1 MNDPFDMQEEA
12 QASSDSAM
20 QRLVA
25 AAKEIIE
32 TEQLI
37 AQLEENLSELKSRHN
52 KAKTID
58 LPDMMAECGL
68 SEFRTDT
75 GFRIAIEDFV
85 SGSLPKE
92 DSKRREAIAW
102 LESNG
107 AENLIKTELSMAF
120 GKSEHNEALSLMEDL
135 RQKGYT
141 VSSKMGVHPM
151 TLISHIKERL
161 KNGDSVPLETLGLFA
176 GRVAKIKPAK

>member
-12 QASSDSAM
+12 PASSDSAM

-52 KAKTID
+52 KAKTIA

-85 SGSLPKE
+85 TGSLPKE

-107 AENLIKTELSMAF
+107 AEN
-120 GKSEHNEALSLMEDL
+120 
-135 RQKGYT
+135 
-141 VSSKMGVHPM
+141 
-151 TLISHIKERL
+151 
-161 KNGDSVPLETLGLFA
+161 
-176 GRVAKIKPAK
+176 

>member
-1 MNDPFDMQEEA
+1 MTDLFDIQEEA
-12 QASSDSAM
+12 HASSDSAM

-37 AQLEENLSELKSRHN
+37 QQLEENLSELKARHN
-52 KAKTID
+52 KSKTID

-75 GFRIAIEDFV
+75 GFRIAVEDFV
-85 SGSLPKE
+85 SGSLPK
-92 DSKRREAIAW
+92 DDAKRREAIVW
-102 LESNG
+102 LENNG

-120 GKSEHNEALSLMEDL
+120 GKSEHNEALSLMSEL
-135 RQKGYT
+135 QEKGYT
-141 VSSKMGVHPM
+141 VNSKMGVHPM

-161 KNGDSVPLETLGLFA
+161 KSGDQVPLETLGLFA

>member
-1 MNDPFDMQEEA
+1 MDDLFDLKEEA
-12 QASSDSAM
+12 PASSDSAM

-37 AQLEENLSELKSRHN
+37 SQLEENLSELKSRHN

-85 SGSLPKE
+85 SGSLPKDE
-92 DSKRREAIAW
+92 GKRREAIEW

-120 GKSEHNEALSLMEDL
+120 GKSEHNEALSLMQEL
-135 RQKGYT
+135 REKGYS

>member
-1 MNDPFDMQEEA
+1 MDDLFDIQEEA

-25 AAKEIIE
+25 AAKEVIE
-32 TEQLI
+32 TEKLI
-37 AQLEENLSELKSRHN
+37 AQLEENLSELKVRHN
-52 KAKTID
+52 KTKTIT

-75 GFRIAIEDFV
+75 GFRIAVEDFV
-85 SGSLPKE
+85 TGSLPKE
-92 DSKRREAIAW
+92 DAKRRDAIAW

-107 AENLIKTELSMAF
+107 AENLIKTELNLAF
-120 GKSEHNEALSLMEDL
+120 GKSEHNEAVSLMEDL
-135 RQKGYT
+135 REKGYT
-141 VSSKMGVHPM
+141 VTSKMGVHPM